1 MFQEYTSLKKS
12 RYERK
17 FVVSQLSKAD
27 IEQIVKNHPA
37 VFSEIFHER
46 FINNIYLDTPNL
58 MSYVDNN
65 VGKSHRKKVRIRWYG
80 DLFDDIQH
88 PILEFKLKTGA
99 LGDKHSFPLE
109 PFILNESFSIDCLKE
124 NLLNS
129 NLPDW
134 VINEILILEPSLL
147 NRYSRK
153 YFQTIDK
160 NYRLTIDSKLE
171 YHDISRR
178 NNNFIKHDINY
189 IDNIIELKY
198 ENNKDNKAD
207 FITNN
212 LPFRM
217 TKSSKYVNGI
227 EKFHLNIAV

>member
-1 MFQEYTSLKKS
+1 MANEYTALKKS

-17 FVVSQLSKAD
+17 FVVSQLSKAN
-27 IEQIVKNHPA
+27 IEQIVRAHPA
-37 VFSEIFHER
+37 AFSEIYHER
-46 FINNIYLDTPNL
+46 YINNIYLDSHNL
-58 MSYVDNN
+58 MSYIDNN

-80 DLFDDIQH
+80 DLLGYIEH

-99 LGDKHSFPLE
+99 VGDKHSFFLKSFVLDKNFNIDLLKNIFKKSDLPDRVMDEILTLE
-109 PFILNESFSIDCLKE
+109 PT
-124 NLLNS
+124 
-129 NLPDW
+129 
-134 VINEILILEPSLL
+134 LL

-160 NYRLTIDSKLE
+160 NFRLTIDTDLE

-189 IDNIIELKY
+189 IDNVVELKY

-227 EKFHLNIAV
+227 EKFHLNIAI

>member
-1 MFQEYTSLKKS
+1 MAKEYTELKKS

-17 FVVSQLSKAD
+17 FVVSRLKKEN
-27 IEQIVKNHPA
+27 IEQIVKTHPA
-37 VFSEIFHER
+37 VFSEIYHER
-46 FINNIYLDTPNL
+46 YINNIYLDSHNL

-65 VGKSHRKKVRIRWYG
+65 VGKSYRKKVRIRWYG
-80 DLFDDIQH
+80 ELFGNITY

-99 LGDKHSFPLE
+99 VGDKHSFPLK
-109 PFILNESFSIDCLKE
+109 PFVLDRNFNIDFLK
-124 NLLNS
+124 NLFKIS

-134 VINEILILEPSLL
+134 VNNEILTLEPSLL
-147 NRYSRK
+147 NRYTRK

-160 NYRLTIDSKLE
+160 DFRLTIDSHLE

-189 IDNIIELKY
+189 INTVVELKY
-198 ENNKDNKAD
+198 ENNKDNRAD
-207 FITNN
+207 FISNN

-227 EKFHLNIAV
+227 EKFHLNIAI